1 MFAPRRHNK
10 AQYYSAFDSLLADEA
25 GRLTLDRLGRSYSDL
40 RLPQTHVPIFKT
52 QQLGIT
58 VINNPNPRGIGVMI
72 SLLGEDSALYASGV
86 RCGHIITHVNG
97 IEVTTHQE
105 AIALVN
111 GTAVG
116 DELNF
121 TLLPASPANSV
132 ILHDDYGGSVGVS
145 LEGER
150 ASGGVFVKSLKAAGA
165 AAAAGLQPGD
175 EILAIQ
181 GNVPSDHAEAT
192 KVLKTLKSVGQL
204 QLLVIPARVYQA
216 PQVRVTSL

>member
-1 MFAPRRHNK
+1 VSYSPLAFFASVHLRRMFAPRRHNK

-97 IEVTTHQE
+97 IEVSH
-105 AIALVN
+105 APAAL
-111 GTAVG
+111 
-116 DELNF
+116 
-121 TLLPASPANSV
+121 S
-132 ILHDDYGGSVGVS
+132 
-145 LEGER
+145 
-150 ASGGVFVKSLKAAGA
+150 
-165 AAAAGLQPGD
+165 
-175 EILAIQ
+175 
-181 GNVPSDHAEAT
+181 
-192 KVLKTLKSVGQL
+192 
-204 QLLVIPARVYQA
+204 
-216 PQVRVTSL
+216 